1 MRVEKLL
8 CTLVAI
14 GLLGCGCTDLS
25 SSPENDHGSDV
36 DSSTEGSGNYSD
48 PAGETEKI
56 ITEFMNALVSHD
68 TETVA
73 RIGGSQTY
81 SAYGFLDGVIFSGWE
96 LVDSQNDE
104 NGRIYTIKMNISES
118 SEEAFP
124 VGESVWTIEASKGGD
139 EYFSSFCRSGSEEKI
154 VLADNV
160 SNLDVSNAVKMCYAF
175 TSEFGWVSSDESIID
190 LNGTEK
196 IVEKERFIGDLIKF
210 CSYFSNDEE
219 LSGSIVDY
227 PAEKLSES
235 AEKLLGIS
243 NLDFTVLPSYNK
255 AKNTV
260 SNKRTKYCWGYAA
273 LADEQYDSEN
283 GIHRVTIDWYSD
295 TILLAKA
302 RSIDYVLLDNP
313 DGSIRLYSTEK
324 TYDSGEPIAFLT
336 RSIY

>member
-1 MRVEKLL
+1 MRVKKLL
-8 CTLVAI
+8 FTLVAI
-14 GLLGCGCTDLS
+14 GLLGCGCTDLTAVS
-25 SSPENDHGSDV
+25 ETDI
-36 DSSTEGSGNYSD
+36 DSSAESNDSVYDSS
-48 PAGETEKI
+48 GETEKL

-73 RIGGSQTY
+73 RIGGSQSY
-81 SAYGFLDGVIFSGWE
+81 SAYSFLDGVAFSDWE
-96 LVDSQNDE
+96 IVDFQNDE
-104 NGRIYTIKMNISES
+104 NGEIYTIKMKITES

-124 VGESVWTIEASKGGD
+124 VGESFWTIEASKGGD
-139 EYFSSFCRSGSEEKI
+139 EYFSSFSRNGGEVKNI
-154 VLADNV
+154 LADNV
-160 SNLDVSNAVKMCYAF
+160 SNLDVSDAVKMCYAF

-243 NLDFTVLPSYNK
+243 DLDFTVLPSYNK

-283 GIHRVTIDWYSD
+283 GIHRVKIDWYSD

-302 RSIDYVLLDNP
+302 KSIDYVLLDNP

-324 TYDSGEPIAFLT
+324 TFDNGEPIAFLT
-336 RSIY
+336 RSKY